1 VEIAAARNERSDSF
15 VGAGP
20 VGSGGDWLGGARGG
34 VVVTVGAA
42 GDVVVVV
49 RAAAGAAGDGAT
61 VVGGAVVEVVVVT
74 GGSLDVDC
82 GEIVVGGGGAGLV
95 VAVGVPQ
102 SGSLSGPRALP
113 LRPGARS
120 NPGADRRPG
129 ADTRPGGQC
138 PSGDEPAIAGSSAE
152 SHPAPASTTI
162 APAAPSPI
170 HLAAERIRTDRPTPR
185 LPHPWH
191 RVQRRRRHP
200 SAGDGLRSRRSA
212 HRRQREACVVA
223 GLEHRQRIWLSRR
236 NGMTPRAGASG
247 TS

>member
-1 VEIAAARNERSDSF
+1 MSPTVEIAAARNERSDSF

-49 RAAAGAAGDGAT
+49 
-61 VVGGAVVEVVVVT
+61 GGAVVEVVVVT

-95 VAVGVPQ
+95 VAVGIPQ

-162 APAAPSPI
+162 APAG
-170 HLAAERIRTDRPTPR
+170 AEPDPP
-185 LPHPWH
+185 
-191 RVQRRRRHP
+191 RRRT
-200 SAGDGLRSRRSA
+200 
-212 HRRQREACVVA
+212 
-223 GLEHRQRIWLSRR
+223 
-236 NGMTPRAGASG
+236 N
-247 TS
+247 

>member
-1 VEIAAARNERSDSF
+1 MEIAAARYERSDSF
-15 VGAGP
+15 VGAGA

-49 RAAAGAAGDGAT
+49 RAADGAAGDGAT

-212 HRRQREACVVA
+212 HRQREACVVA